1 MKANEL
7 RIGNYVIDEDD
18 RTDSNIYIISRI
30 ETEEYTDWNSGDNY
44 NFAVSIL
51 NSKDCY
57 YDINPLGIPLT
68 EEWLTNL
75 GAEKYKKFIIHD
87 RFVLQW
93 KNGHNYWYVTDANF
107 QSYITKIEF
116 VHEWQN
122 LFFTLTQ
129 KELTL

>member
-1 MKANEL
+1 MKANE
-7 RIGNYVIDEDD
+7 IKINNWI
-18 RTDSNIYIISRI
+18 
-30 ETEEYTDWNSGDNY
+30 NY
-44 NFAVSIL
+44 NSCNLKINSIIHPEPFIGQNYSNKWLIAVDNNCL
-51 NSKDCY
+51 TVTLDK
-57 YDINPLGIPLT
+57 INPIPLS

-75 GAEKYKKFIIHD
+75 GAKKYKKFIIHD

-93 KNGHNYWYVTDANF
+93 INGHNYWYVTDANF

-122 LFFTLTQ
+122 LFFELTK